1 VCCAETNNP
10 NVLISLLAAMA
21 VRRKEA
27 EKKTENYLEKAA
39 EAFTSAGVPHVLCL
53 LCQTSAELPASFK
66 V

>member
-1 VCCAETNNP
+1 
-10 NVLISLLAAMA
+10 MA